1 MKSQNL
7 IVELNTFA
15 NIIIHSRKQVL
26 LLWMSV
32 QIIACLPLKLNTIY
46 IVLKAQIDNRNL
58 LKTIPYT
65 WRSKKHKENRKL
77 RLFSFCWQSA
87 CGVRLLSC
95 FARICIYTFRIAYAF
110 IQWLTTSDSSQ
121 RGNKHKKCNAK
132 FQKSFRGFYRER
144 LRNRESIGAFLFLS
158 AKCSADGTDEFSA
171 VSWILSGVRRYGYM
185 GWEDHSTCKEQ
196 GTKTFYNRKWN
207 SAKAVLT
214 NKITLPF

>member
-1 MKSQNL
+1 M
-7 IVELNTFA
+7 
-15 NIIIHSRKQVL
+15 
-26 LLWMSV
+26 
-32 QIIACLPLKLNTIY
+32 LNTIY

-77 RLFSFCWQSA
+77 RLFSFCWQLA

-121 RGNKHKKCNAK
+121 RGNKHKKYK

-171 VSWILSGVRRYGYM
+171 VSWILSGVRRTDIWVGKIIPLARNR
-185 GWEDHSTCKEQ
+185 ERKPSTVESEIQQKQCSLIK
-196 GTKTFYNRKWN
+196 
-207 SAKAVLT
+207 
-214 NKITLPF
+214 